1 MAGTSIGLSLIH
13 GFGGIG
19 KLSSV
24 GVKFGIKTASKGVMY
39 ESSDLI
45 LKNVVGDSLTSISSK
60 FGNNVLENIASD
72 VFWNGIIFRG

>member
-1 MAGTSIGLSLIH
+1 MAGNSIGLSLIP

-39 ESSDLI
+39 ESSD
-45 LKNVVGDSLTSISSK
+45 
-60 FGNNVLENIASD
+60 F
-72 VFWNGIIFRG
+72 